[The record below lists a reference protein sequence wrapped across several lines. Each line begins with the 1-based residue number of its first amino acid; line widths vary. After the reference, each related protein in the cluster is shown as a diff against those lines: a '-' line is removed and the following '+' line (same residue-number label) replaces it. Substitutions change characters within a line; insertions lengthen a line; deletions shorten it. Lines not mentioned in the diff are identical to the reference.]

1 MTLKPDEMFA
11 RFKIIRKIGEGGM
24 GQVFLAEDQ
33 KLGRRVALKI
43 LLSEFVTDSDRL
55 SRFKREAQTAAQIS
69 HPNVMAIYDLDT
81 VNHEPSGQDL
91 TFIVMEYIQGRSLDE
106 YLMSRQ
112 PPMGELLRLGQ
123 RIASGLAAAHR
134 LSIVHRD
141 IKFENVLVDESGEPR
156 ILDFGLAKPIDV
168 ITDSIQGDST
178 RTVSQ
183 ELTQEGKILGTISY
197 MSPEQARG
205 EAVDSRS
212 DVFSFGILLYRM
224 FAGRSPFEASD
235 RVSVLAKI
243 LEGQPAPLRQV
254 NEAAPAELERI
265 VDKCLRKD
273 PNERYQDTRD
283 LVVDLRSLRR
293 YYDSGISDS
302 SSITGERAAVPRKT
316 AVFHVSG
323 WKAVAGIAGLV
334 LLALI
339 MWGLSG
345 GEDRGEPAD
354 DARTYAERITQEI
367 SQSLAEAGIDLNS
380 ELLQIPGVA
389 GRSNALAILGFEN
402 KTGDSEF
409 DWLSTGLPEILLTDL
424 TQGGSGNIISR
435 GRVLDCLV
443 GSSEDSVTNHTHQAC
458 VHAARSLG
466 ASKVLSGSFF
476 KLGDKI
482 RIDARLEDAKTGTI
496 ILAEKVVGEDPFLLV
511 DSLTGKIAASLDMV
525 NVRDDDV
532 QVAQVTSSSPEAY
545 KQYILGMELFEIG
558 KLDSSISLFEEAIAL
573 DSAFALPYMRIGMA
587 YGMQGMN
594 QKGATW
600 FAMAQQQQDRLP
612 SRQRLLLDA
621 YTDIWLNRQF
631 DDAMVK
637 MGSFINQ
644 YPDEKEARAFYGVL
658 LYQLAQRTDEALAQ
672 LDTAAMIDDSYY
684 WVLAFYEMIYN
695 QTDQVEKA
703 IDVNRRLKRDYP
715 NHPDPYL
722 NMADLYRGQ
731 GKIDSA
737 IAECRAL
744 LDREPNNKGAH
755 RRLLNYYLLRREVD
769 SAEEQARKLLSMDPD
784 DPATIDN
791 YHARMANL
799 AEWRGQ
805 FQSAL
810 RHLQESLEA
819 ALETRDSN
827 RVFGSYSALAKSHG
841 DFGNTDSALH
851 YFRLGHDWARMGHE
865 FNLAIGLVATAP
877 ENTGEARSI
886 FREAANNFKARVP
899 EQMWS
904 LIDNLEMVFE
914 GYADNDTAAIIQ
926 GLITITENPQYSST
940 ADYFELGKLLVLA
953 GKHEK
958 GRDYLVAMLEGPDQ
972 TADGYSAI
980 MSHYWAGR
988 ADQALGNNQ
997 AAIDHFSEM
1006 LQWWDDPDIMLEEI
1020 QDARSRLQSLTS

>member
-1 MTLKPDEMFA
+1 MTLKPDEIFA

-24 GQVFLAEDQ
+24 GQVYLAEDQ

-43 LLSEFVTDSDRL
+43 LLSEFVTDGDRL
-55 SRFKREAQTAAQIS
+55 NRFKREAQTAAKINHS
-69 HPNVMAIYDLDT
+69 NVMAIYDLDT
-81 VNHEPSGQDL
+81 VRHESSGQDL
-91 TFIVMEYIQGRSLDE
+91 TFIVMEHIQGKPLDE
-106 YLMSRQ
+106 YLQARQ
-112 PPMGELLRLGQ
+112 PAMGELLRLAQ
-123 RIASGLAAAHR
+123 RIASGLSAAHK

-141 IKFENVLVDESGEPR
+141 IKFENILVDENGDPK

-178 RTVSQ
+178 ETVSQ

-224 FAGRSPFEASD
+224 FAGKSPFEASD

-243 LEGQPAPLRQV
+243 LEGQATPLRRV

-265 VDKCLRKD
+265 IDKCLRKD
-273 PNERYQDTRD
+273 PDERYQDTRD

-293 YYDSGISDS
+293 QYDSGISDS
-302 SSITGERAAVPRKT
+302 STITGEMQAMPRYSKT
-316 AVFHVSG
+316 FRFSG
-323 WKAVAGIAGLV
+323 WRVLAGIAGLALV
-334 LLALI
+334 ALI
-339 MWGLSG
+339 IWGLSG
-345 GEDRGEPAD
+345 ND
-354 DARTYAERITQEI
+354 DDQESVAGDPEAYARRITEEI
-367 SQSLAEAGIDLNS
+367 SQTLAEAGIDMNS
-380 ELLQIPGVA
+380 EILQIPGVA
-389 GRSNALAILGFEN
+389 KRTNALAVLGFEN
-402 KTGDSEF
+402 KTGDSAF
-409 DWLSTGLPEILLTDL
+409 DWLSAGLPEILLTDL
-424 TQGGSGNIISR
+424 AQGGSGNIISR
-435 GRVLDCLV
+435 NRVLDCLSDDDISA
-443 GSSEDSVTNHTHQAC
+443 GGPTHESC
-458 VHAARSLG
+458 VKAARSLG

-482 RIDARLEDAKTGTI
+482 RIDARLEDTRTGKITV
-496 ILAEKVVGEDPFLLV
+496 AEKVVGEDPFILV
-511 DSLTGKIAASLDMV
+511 DSLTGKIAASLDMISPQ
-525 NVRDDDV
+525 DGDV
-532 QVAQVTSSSPEAY
+532 QVAQITSSSPEAY

-558 KLDSSISLFEEAIAL
+558 KLDSSISLFERAIAL

-587 YGMQGMN
+587 YGMQGMT

-600 FAMAQQQQDRLP
+600 FARAQKRQERLP

-637 MGSFINQ
+637 MGSFVNQ

-684 WVLAFYEMIYN
+684 WVLTFYEMIYN

-703 IDVNRRLKRDYP
+703 IDVNRRLKREYP

-722 NMADLYRGQ
+722 SMADLYRSQ

-744 LDREPNNKGAH
+744 LDHEPDNKGAH
-755 RRLLNYYLLRREVD
+755 RRLLSYYLLRSEID
-769 SAEEQARKLLSMDPD
+769 SAEEQTRKLLSLDPD

-791 YHARMANL
+791 YHTRMANL

-805 FQSAL
+805 FRSAL
-810 RHLQESLEA
+810 RHLQKSLEA
-819 ALETRDSN
+819 ALETGDSN
-827 RVFGSYSALAKSHG
+827 RVFGSYSSLAKSHR
-841 DFGNTDSALH
+841 DFGNTDSAL
-851 YFRLGHDWARMGHE
+851 YYSRLGHDWAGMGQE
-865 FNLAIGLVATAP
+865 FNLAMGLVATDP
-877 ENTGEARSI
+877 ENTDEARSI

-899 EQMWS
+899 EQMWT

-926 GLITITENPQYSST
+926 GLITIMENPQYSST
-940 ADYFELGKLLVLA
+940 ADYFELGKLLVLT
-953 GKHEK
+953 GKFEE
-958 GRDYLVAMLEGPDQ
+958 GRDYLVRLLEGRDQ
-972 TADGYSAI
+972 TTDGYSAI
-980 MSHYWAGR
+980 MAHYWAGR
-988 ADQALGNNQ
+988 AEEELGNNDR
-997 AAIDHFSEM
+997 AVAHFSEVIEWWGDADVM
-1006 LQWWDDPDIMLEEI
+1006 LDEI
-1020 QDARSRLQSLTS
+1020 TDARSRLAKLTS

>member
-1 MTLKPDEMFA
+1 MTLRPDEMFA

-24 GQVFLAEDQ
+24 GQVYLAEDQ

-43 LLSEFVTDSDRL
+43 LLSEFVTDGDRL

-81 VNHEPSGQDL
+81 VKHEPSGQDL
-91 TFIVMEYIQGRSLDE
+91 TFIVMEHIEGRPLDE
-106 YLMSRQ
+106 YLQSRQ
-112 PPMGELLRLGQ
+112 PAISELLRLAR
-123 RIASGLAAAHR
+123 RIASGLSAAHK
-134 LSIVHRD
+134 LNIVHRD
-141 IKFENVLVDESGEPR
+141 IKFENILVDESGEPK

-224 FAGRSPFEASD
+224 FAGKSPFDASD

-243 LEGQPAPLRQV
+243 LEGQPTPLRRV

-293 YYDSGISDS
+293 QYDSGISDS
-302 SSITGERAAVPRKT
+302 SAITGEMQAMPKDTKT
-316 AVFHVSG
+316 FRFSG
-323 WKAVAGIAGLV
+323 WKAVAGTAALV
-334 LLALI
+334 MLVLI
-339 MWGLSG
+339 MWGLIG
-345 GEDRGEPAD
+345 GKDQGEPAGD
-354 DARTYAERITQEI
+354 PRAYAERITQEI
-367 SQSLAEAGIDLNS
+367 GQSLAEAGIDLNS

-389 GRSNALAILGFEN
+389 GRSNALAILEFEN
-402 KTGDSEF
+402 KTGDSTF
-409 DWLSTGLPEILLTDL
+409 DWLSAGLPEILLTDL

-435 GRVLDCLV
+435 NRVLDCLE
-443 GSSEDSVTNHTHQAC
+443 GDDIGTGGPTHESC
-458 VHAARSLG
+458 VKAARSLG

-482 RIDARLEDAKTGTI
+482 RIDARLEDTRTSEI
-496 ILAEKVVGEDPFLLV
+496 IIAEKVVGEDPFILV

-525 NVRDDDV
+525 SPKGGDV
-532 QVAQVTSSSPEAY
+532 QVAQITSSSPEAY

-558 KLDSSISLFEEAIAL
+558 RLDSSISLFEKAIAL

-587 YGMQGMN
+587 YGMQGIT

-600 FAMAQQQQDRLP
+600 FARAQERQDRLP

-637 MGSFINQ
+637 MGSFVSQ
-644 YPDEKEARAFYGVL
+644 YPDEKEARAFFGVL

-684 WVLAFYEMIYN
+684 WVLTFYEMIYN
-695 QTDQVEKA
+695 QTDQVKKA
-703 IDVNRRLKRDYP
+703 IDVNRRLKRDYS
-715 NHPDPYL
+715 NHPVPYL
-722 NMADLYRGQ
+722 NMADLYRDQ

-744 LDREPNNKGAH
+744 LNFEPDNKGAH
-755 RRLLNYYLLRREVD
+755 RRLLSYYLLRREID
-769 SAEEQARKLLSMDPD
+769 SAEEQARKLLSLDPD
-784 DPATIDN
+784 DPATIDS
-791 YHARMANL
+791 YHARMANF

-805 FQSAL
+805 FRSAL
-810 RHLQESLEA
+810 RHLQESLKA
-819 ALETRDSN
+819 ALETGDSN
-827 RVFGSYSALAKSHG
+827 RVFGSYSALAKSHR
-841 DFGNTDSALH
+841 DLGNVDSALH
-851 YFRLGHDWARMGHE
+851 YSRLGHDWAGMGQE
-865 FNLAIGLVATAP
+865 FNLAMGLVATDP
-877 ENTGEARSI
+877 ENVDEARSI
-886 FREAANNFKARVP
+886 FREAANNFRTRVP

-904 LIDNLEMVFE
+904 LIDNLEMVFD
-914 GYADNDTAAIIQ
+914 GYADHDTAAIIQ
-926 GLITITENPQYSST
+926 GLSTIMENRQYSST
-940 ADYFELGKLLVLA
+940 ADYFELGKLLVLT
-953 GKHEK
+953 GKYEE
-958 GRDYLVAMLEGPDQ
+958 GRGYLVGLLEGPDQ
-972 TADGYSAI
+972 TTDGYSAI

-988 ADQALGNNQ
+988 AEQALGNDDR
-997 AAIDHFSEM
+997 AVDHYTEVIES
-1006 LQWWDDPDIMLEEI
+1006 WGNADIMLDEI
-1020 QDARSRLQSLTS
+1020 KDARSRLAKLTS

>member
-24 GQVFLAEDQ
+24 GQVYLAEDQ

-69 HPNVMAIYDLDT
+69 HPNVMAIYDLDI
-81 VNHEPSGQDL
+81 VKHEPTGQDL

-106 YLMSRQ
+106 YLMSHQ
-112 PPMGELLRLGQ
+112 PPMGELLRLAQ
-123 RIASGLAAAHR
+123 RIASGLSAAHR
-134 LSIVHRD
+134 LNIVHRD
-141 IKFENVLVDESGEPR
+141 IKFENVLVDESGEPK

-224 FAGRSPFEASD
+224 FAGKSPFEASD

-293 YYDSGISDS
+293 QYDSGISDS
-302 SSITGERAAVPRKT
+302 STITGEMQAMPKGTKT
-316 AVFHVSG
+316 FRFSG

-334 LLALI
+334 MLALI

-345 GEDRGEPAD
+345 GEDHGEPAGD
-354 DARTYAERITQEI
+354 PRAYTERITQEI

-402 KTGDSEF
+402 KTGDSTF

-443 GSSEDSVTNHTHQAC
+443 GSNDDRVTNHTHQAC

-482 RIDARLEDAKTGTI
+482 RIDARLEDTKTGQI

-525 NVRDDDV
+525 NIRDDDV
-532 QVAQVTSSSPEAY
+532 QVAQITSSSPEAY
-545 KQYILGMELFEIG
+545 KQYILGMEQFEVG
-558 KLDSSISLFEEAIAL
+558 RLDSSINLFEEAIAI
-573 DSAFALPYMRIGMA
+573 DSSFALPYMRIGMA
-587 YGMQGMN
+587 YGLRGSGQ
-594 QKGATW
+594 QGATW
-600 FAMAQQQQDRLP
+600 FARAREKQDRLP
-612 SRQRLLLDA
+612 TKPRLLLSA

-631 DDAMVK
+631 DEAMVK
-637 MGSFINQ
+637 MGSFVSQ
-644 YPDEKEARAFYGVL
+644 YPDDKEARAFYGIL
-658 LYQLAQRTDEALAQ
+658 LHQLAQRSDDALAQ
-672 LDTAAMIDDSYY
+672 LDTSAMIDESYY
-684 WVLAFYEMIYN
+684 WGLRFYDMIYR
-695 QTDQVEKA
+695 QTGRMSEA
-703 IDVNRRLKRDYP
+703 IAVNELLKRYYP
-715 NHPDPYL
+715 EHPDAYL
-722 NMADLYRGQ
+722 SMADLYREQ
-731 GKIDSA
+731 GMLKEA

-744 LDREPNNKGAH
+744 LVHEPDNKGAH
-755 RRLLNYYLLRREVD
+755 RRLMNYHLLRREID
-769 SAEEQARKLLSMDPD
+769 LAEDEAERLLQIDPD
-784 DPATIDN
+784 SYVNHDN
-791 YHARMANL
+791 YHSYKANM
-799 AEWRGQ
+799 AEWRGE
-805 FQSAL
+805 FGKGIEHLKKSLAAAMESGDSA
-810 RHLQESLEA
+810 
-819 ALETRDSN
+819 
-827 RVFGSYSALAKSHG
+827 RVNGSYHSLANTFNFLGMPDSTVFYSERAYEWSSMGSAFNHAMTLVTVDDANA
-841 DFGNTDSALH
+841 DQ
-851 YFRLGHDWARMGHE
+851 AR
-865 FNLAIGLVATAP
+865 P
-877 ENTGEARSI
+877 I
-886 FREAANNFKARVP
+886 FREAANDFKARVP
-899 EQMWS
+899 EEMWS
-904 LIDNLEMVFE
+904 LVDDLEFIFNA
-914 GYADNDTAAIIQ
+914 YCNADTVAIIEGIARFVESPTHGSSSDRFVQ
-926 GLITITENPQYSST
+926 G
-940 ADYFELGKLLVLA
+940 ELLVRTGKYREGRDALLKLLS
-953 GKHEK
+953 GS
-958 GRDYLVAMLEGPDQ
+958 DQ
-972 TADGYSAI
+972 TTSAFL
-980 MSHYWAGR
+980 HLNAQYWAGR
-988 ADQALGNNQ
+988 AEQALGNNQ

-1006 LQWWDDPDIMLEEI
+1006 LQWWDDPDVMLEEI